1 MTSKGAVVLGMLALT
16 AFSGCAAA
24 TRTGAGDVSS
34 DGGAA
39 VQASPMT
46 AGDGS
51 EICAQNGSWYDPA
64 AGACDSGGP

>member
-1 MTSKGAVVLGMLALT
+1 MLALT

-24 TRTGAGDVSS
+24 TRTGAGDVS
-34 DGGAA
+34 AE

-51 EICAQNGSWYDPA
+51 EICAQNGGWYDPA